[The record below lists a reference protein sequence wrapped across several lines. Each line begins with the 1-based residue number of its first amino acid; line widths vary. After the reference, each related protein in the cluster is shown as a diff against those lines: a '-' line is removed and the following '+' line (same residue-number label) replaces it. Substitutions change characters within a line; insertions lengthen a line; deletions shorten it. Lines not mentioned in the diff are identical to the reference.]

1 MSKTTFSQHQIAP
14 DGRAMLSCSCLKPD
28 GWVSV
33 PVPEEE
39 YDFENPST
47 FIPLLVCMAPYGAVV
62 FTIAARPAFDDGSVQ
77 DWAEYLA
84 AQQNLQV
91 EQVREARIDRMPCI
105 LVEATMAS
113 DAGEM
118 RSRSVFLED
127 GRRLFNIGALAPDA
141 IWESVRSDFEVL
153 IGSFRLEERHGITA
167 APMRLMTSDPVMDL
181 SAPASAPH
189 RDATV
194 AQDDA
199 TPPASAPAPTA
210 GATDDGMPQDDVVAP
225 DDTPAQ
231 ARDVA
236 LAEDAATLD
245 PDHVINAR
253 LRDAG
258 AGLVPRVLGIA
269 ADERYAVVGAGAI
282 EALFHVP
289 FGWHVI
295 DDGRRTLVFDP
306 EGGVQINLNLRAA
319 RADQITELLQGIGDE
334 LARENPQALFMK
346 LELMGMPCLAVRD
359 LLIDGETL
367 DQAYLARSSHHED
380 YALVCRVTSDRANME
395 RAVNTAEVIL
405 RSLNT
410 PEHR

>member
-1 MSKTTFSQHQIAP
+1 MSKTTFSPHEIAP
-14 DGRAMLSCSCLKPD
+14 AGRAMLSCSCLKPD

-47 FIPLLVCMAPYGAVV
+47 FIPLLVWMAPYGAVV
-62 FTIAARPAFDDGSVQ
+62 FTIAARPAFDDGAVQ

-84 AQQNLQV
+84 GQQNLRL
-91 EQVREARIDRMPCI
+91 EQVREARIDRMPCCLI
-105 LVEATMAS
+105 EATMPS

-118 RSRSVFLED
+118 RSRTVFLED
-127 GRRLFNIGALAPDA
+127 GRRLYTIGALAPDA
-141 IWESVRSDFEVL
+141 IWESVRADFEVL
-153 IGSFRLEERHGITA
+153 IGSFRLDERHGITA

-181 SAPASAPH
+181 SASSPALGVN
-189 RDATV
+189 RDAAAAPEFTT
-194 AQDDA
+194 DDS
-199 TPPASAPAPTA
+199 TPPPVAAAP
-210 GATDDGMPQDDVVAP
+210 DDDSSPADMAEP

-236 LAEDAATLD
+236 LADDAATLD

-258 AGLVPRVLGIA
+258 AGLVPRVLRIA
-269 ADERYAVVGAGAI
+269 ADEPYAVVGAGAI
-282 EALFHVP
+282 EAMFHVP

-306 EGGVQINLNLRAA
+306 AGGVQINLNLRPAQA
-319 RADQITELLQGIGDE
+319 HEITDLLQGIGDE
-334 LARENPQALFMK
+334 LARDNPQALFMK
-346 LELMGMPCLAVRD
+346 LELMGMPCLAIRD
-359 LLIDGETL
+359 LLIEGETL
-367 DQAYLARSSHHED
+367 DQAYLARPSHRD
-380 YALVCRVTSDRANME
+380 DLALVCRVTSDRANMT

-405 RSLNT
+405 RSL
-410 PEHR
+410 ES